1 MPLGNDITKNELLH
15 NKIIPRK
22 QTIQAALL
30 ILIIGANIW
39 ASLERYYF

>member
-1 MPLGNDITKNELLH
+1 MPIGHDITKNELLH
-15 NKIIPRK
+15 SKIIPRK

-39 ASLERYYF
+39 ASLESYYF